1 MLGRRFFAILFC
13 GLSAVGVGSA
23 VGDDKSLDKP
33 EFEQKAVDAWY
44 DLYLSAAKRYNI
56 VADDDEDRPFELVG
70 EPLLTYADLE
80 SRAQQTGAMFL
91 WADEGRPKALGV
103 FWSATWRADDR
114 QCAHEFHS
122 LTDEPLTATI
132 DGKVMWRPREGG
144 LDFRPVPD
152 SPAVAPT
159 RPLRTAQLSR
169 LADQFEAYHSRNV
182 PEAKLRR
189 VEKPIYRYP
198 EKEGSDADGA
208 LFVFFYEEDPEV
220 VLMFETTEGEE
231 GLEWKYSPIR
241 ITEAPARLTLDGE
254 TVWKV
259 PSARFTHNF
268 LNDDVDPFHA
278 FFFERRDRE
287 MNKLPLGL

>member
-1 MLGRRFFAILFC
+1 MLVRRFLAILFC
-13 GLSAVGVGSA
+13 GLSTLGVGTAS
-23 VGDDKSLDKP
+23 GDDSPLDQP

-56 VADDDEDRPFELVG
+56 VADDDEDHPFELVS

-80 SRAQQTGAMFL
+80 SDAQQTGSMFL
-91 WADEGRPKALGV
+91 WTAEGRPKTLGV
-103 FWSATWRADDR
+103 FWSATWGSSDR

-159 RPLRTAQLSR
+159 RPLRTAQLAR
-169 LADQFEAYHSRNV
+169 LADEFEAYHSRNV

-189 VEKPIYRYP
+189 VEKAIYRYC
-198 EKEGSDADGA
+198 
-208 LFVFFYEEDPEV
+208 LLY
-220 VLMFETTEGEE
+220 T
-231 GLEWKYSPIR
+231 SPS
-241 ITEAPARLTLDGE
+241 P
-254 TVWKV
+254 
-259 PSARFTHNF
+259 
-268 LNDDVDPFHA
+268 
-278 FFFERRDRE
+278 RDS
-287 MNKLPLGL
+287 